1 MIRLAAILLVTLFAL
16 PAGAANG
23 VYKCTNAQG
32 KTYYSD
38 RACPKDESA
47 EKLRVPR
54 AATGE
59 ESESD
64 EPAGGKTLDEKI
76 AEATDPVIKAQLELR
91 KQECE
96 LARTQ
101 LQRYENAPY
110 LVEQQDDGTQRRLS
124 EEETA
129 AEKQQLRDKITRECR

>member
-54 AATGE
+54 
-59 ESESD
+59 
-64 EPAGGKTLDEKI
+64 
-76 AEATDPVIKAQLELR
+76 
-91 KQECE
+91 
-96 LARTQ
+96 
-101 LQRYENAPY
+101 
-110 LVEQQDDGTQRRLS
+110 
-124 EEETA
+124 
-129 AEKQQLRDKITRECR
+129 